1 MSVIQHKSE
10 EGKKKKK
17 ALDLLRSLQVW
28 SLQVVPSREAFEQI
42 SGAMEKSVSF
52 RKLERLSREK
62 SV

>member
-10 EGKKKKK
+10 EEKK
-17 ALDLLRSLQVW
+17 ALVLLNSLEVW
-28 SLQVVPSREAFEQI
+28 SLQVVPSRKAFEQI

-52 RKLERLSREK
+52 RKLERLWREK